1 MKQLRYPKE
10 RLEDESDY
18 LKMSI
23 AEYVA
28 PLEGVDKPFSG
39 NDISIPTGSSK
50 NAQGLKNPL
59 TQIILPIPRNIQDT
73 LPVDWTDGSLN
84 PLDAFLLKTGTTVIE
99 AGRKGAGGVAGAV
112 ETALGGASN
121 ALNTLSKDPNQ
132 QNSLIAGLVAK
143 AIGGNVGVNQ
153 IISRATGQVLNPNL
167 ELLFNGVNLRQ
178 FDFNFEFFPR
188 NLKEAEEVKQIIRC
202 LKYAMVP
209 KRGDNKLFIK
219 APYVFQLQYMKG
231 NSPHPF
237 LNKFLPMAMTNIS
250 VNYTAS
256 NRYSTFHDG
265 TPTHMNMRL
274 EFKELNPIYKEDYNN
289 TQGQGGVGY

>member
-99 AGRKGAGGVAGAV
+99 AGRKGASGVAGAV
-112 ETALGGASN
+112 ETALGGAGN

-274 EFKELNPIYKEDYNN
+274 EFKELNPIYKQDYDN
-289 TQGQGGVGY
+289 TQGGVGY

>member
-10 RLEDESDY
+10 RLTDESDY

-28 PLEGVDKPFSG
+28 PLEGISNPFDG
-39 NDISIPTGSSK
+39 DDITIPTGSSK

-84 PLDAFLLKTGTTVIE
+84 PLDAFFLKTGTNIVE
-99 AGRKGAGGVAGAV
+99 AGRDGAGGVKGAA
-112 ETALGGASN
+112 EAALGGVGN
-121 ALNTLSKDPNQ
+121 AVKTLSKDPSQ
-132 QNSLIAGLVAK
+132 QNALVAGLVAK
-143 AIGGNVGVNQ
+143 AIGGTVGTNQ

-188 NLKEAEEVKQIIRC
+188 NQKEANEVKEIIRC

-231 NSPHPF
+231 NNEHPF
-237 LNKFLPMAMTNIS
+237 LNKFLPMAMVNIS

-274 EFKELNPIYKEDYNN
+274 EFKELNPIYKEDYDNAL
-289 TQGQGGVGY
+289 GGVGY

>member
-10 RLEDESDY
+10 RLTDESDY

-99 AGRKGAGGVAGAV
+99 AGRNGAGGVAGAV
-112 ETALGGASN
+112 ETALGGAGN

-237 LNKFLPMAMTNIS
+237 LNKFLPMAMVNIS

-274 EFKELNPIYKEDYNN
+274 EFKELNPIYKEDYKNA
-289 TQGQGGVGY
+289 QGGVGY